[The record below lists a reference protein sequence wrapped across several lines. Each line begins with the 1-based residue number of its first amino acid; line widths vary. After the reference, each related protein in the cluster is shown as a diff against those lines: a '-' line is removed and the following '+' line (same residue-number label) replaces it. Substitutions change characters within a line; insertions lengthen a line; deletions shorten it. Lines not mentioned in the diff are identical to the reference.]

1 MGDPSKL
8 LAMLQGDTLSSRREF
23 LKRSAIMGA
32 SVPALGSLL
41 AACGGDDDDSDD
53 GADGEA
59 TEAEREME
67 STIPTPAGSG
77 GGDEPTEEAGGE
89 STEAVGGEST
99 EAAGGDATEEPE
111 GGATEETSG
120 GESTDGEAVQGGK
133 LILMGHEG
141 VESLSPDKTGPT
153 VNWSVVTQ
161 IMNSMAQMDPWYE
174 YQPTLAESWE
184 ISDDGL
190 QYTFALRDGVPFHD
204 GETFSSAD
212 VKYTFDYYGNPDN
225 AMVTASDF
233 ASIES
238 TEAPDDLTAVVN
250 LTAPNAAFITQAAS
264 SFIVPQHVHEPI
276 GDDAFGRAPIGTG
289 AFMLTGPDMYDPAGF
304 VELVAFDDHFRGRPH
319 LDGFRINTVPE
330 PSVRAIALETGDAD
344 SSVWSLNTDD
354 NIRLRDSGDFTTY
367 ITSSTSVNNMPLDC
381 ESPQFKER
389 EVRQAMMYA
398 IDRDSIVENLW
409 QGLAVKAIT
418 NLSPAVAYYFNPDV
432 AVKYDYDPEKA
443 MQILDDAGW
452 VPGDDGIRAKDGV
465 SLSWTCAIIAGDQAR
480 RPIAEAVQ
488 QWVSEIGCS
497 MEIVESTDMSGT
509 LRDHENQMGLHNW
522 TYGGSGGDPDA
533 SSVLHSQYSG
543 ERTHYSNPEMDD
555 LLDRGLQESDPE
567 ARREIYNDVQRIFT
581 EDVPILYLQ
590 YWDWFV
596 FFNPRVKGLP
606 ADDVLTGSQIYNM
619 AHTFWIEEV

>member
-1 MGDPSKL
+1 MGEPSKL
-8 LAMLQGDTLSSRREF
+8 LAMLQSDTLSSRREF
-23 LKRSAIMGA
+23 LKRSAIVGA
-32 SVPALGSLL
+32 SVPVLGSLL

-59 TEAEREME
+59 TEGEREME
-67 STIPTPAGSG
+67 STQPTPAGAG
-77 GGDEPTEEAGGE
+77 GGDEPTEEADGESTEAAGDEPTEEAGGE
-89 STEAVGGEST
+89 STEEPD
-99 EAAGGDATEEPE
+99 EASTEEP
-111 GGATEETSG
+111 SG
-120 GESTDGEAVQGGK
+120 GTSDGEAVQGGT

-141 VESLSPDKTGPT
+141 IESLSPDKAGPT
-153 VNWSVVTQ
+153 VNWSMVTQ
-161 IMNSMAQMDPWYE
+161 LMNGLLEMDPWYE
-174 YQPTLAESWE
+174 YQPTLAESYE
-184 ISDDGL
+184 VSDDGL

-204 GETFSSAD
+204 GEIFSSAD

-225 AMVTASDF
+225 ATVTASNYS
-233 ASIES
+233 SIES
-238 TEAPDDLTAVVN
+238 TEATDDLTVVVN
-250 LTAPNAAFITQAAS
+250 LTGPNAAFISQAGS
-264 SFIVPQHVHEPI
+264 EFIVPQHYHEPI
-276 GDDAFGRAPIGTG
+276 GDDEFGRAPIGTG
-289 AFMLTGPDMYDPAGF
+289 AFMLSGPDMYDPASF
-304 VELVAFDDHFRGRPH
+304 VELAAFEDHFRGRPH
-319 LDGFRINTVPE
+319 LDGVRLNTVPE
-330 PSVRAIALETGDAD
+330 PSVRAIAIETGDAD

-367 ITSSTSVNNMPLDC
+367 ITSSTSCNNMPLDN

-418 NLSPAVAYYFNPDV
+418 NLSPAVAYYYNPDV
-432 AVKYDYDPEKA
+432 AVKYDYDPDKA
-443 MQILDDAGW
+443 MQVLDDAGW

-465 SLSWTCAIIAGDQAR
+465 KLSWTCAIIAGDQAR

-509 LRDHENQMGLHNW
+509 LADHTNQMGLHNW
-522 TYGGSGGDPDA
+522 TYGGSGGDPDG
-533 SSVLHSQYSG
+533 SSVLSSKYTG
-543 ERTHYSNPEMDD
+543 NRTHYSNPEMDD
-555 LLDRGLQESDPE
+555 LLDQGLRETDPE
-567 ARREIYNDVQRIFT
+567 KRREIYSEVQRVFT

-606 ADDVLTGSQIYNM
+606 EKDLLSGSQIYNTAYKM
-619 AHTFWIEEV
+619 WIEQG